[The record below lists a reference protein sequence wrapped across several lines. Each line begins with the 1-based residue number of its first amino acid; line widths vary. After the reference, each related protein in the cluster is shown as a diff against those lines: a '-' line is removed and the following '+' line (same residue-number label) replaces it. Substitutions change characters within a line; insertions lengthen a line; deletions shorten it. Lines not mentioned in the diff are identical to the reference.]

1 MDTTTGSSR
10 RMKLELGWP
19 VPVLGAVCAMLAAMP
34 AGTVLATTSTLVVL
48 LVALGIAMHR
58 ARRPKVTVAASV
70 AAASSSLVATFGSG
84 DVVDQSLSSW
94 LLMESALLLCVLVQ
108 AVRQTRGPGTLLSA
122 GAVTSAVVL
131 APLRLASSPRASPG
145 MASAS
150 EWCFGWGL
158 LAACALAVGM
168 YLRFLDEVREE
179 SIRAARREQRVRLA
193 SDLHDW
199 LGHEVTGL
207 VLEAQAARINDR
219 EPVEVRRAL
228 ERIEGAGVR
237 VLDSID
243 RALCWL
249 RADDGAAGMVDWER
263 QATMADIPALVNRFG
278 ALGSVRVELDLDDQ
292 VRDVRPEIARTV
304 HRIVLEA
311 LTNVRRH
318 APAARQVSV
327 AVRRNG
333 AHVIVRV
340 VNDGVRRQGL
350 LKRARGGGSGLR
362 GLAERAIALGG
373 TSWAGPMGQAGWAVH
388 AVLPVV
394 S

>member
-1 MDTTTGSSR
+1 M
-10 RMKLELGWP
+10 
-19 VPVLGAVCAMLAAMP
+19 ALAAMP
-34 AGTVLATTSTLVVL
+34 VGTVLATTSTLVVL
-48 LVALGIAMHR
+48 LAALGIALRR
-58 ARRPKVTVAASV
+58 AGQPRGTVAVAVV
-70 AAASSSLVATFGSG
+70 AAGSSLLATFGSG
-84 DVVDQSLSSW
+84 EPANQSLSSW
-94 LLMESALLLCVLVQ
+94 LLMECALLLCVLVQ
-108 AVRQTRGPGTLLSA
+108 AVRRTRGPGTLLSA
-122 GAVTSAVVL
+122 GTVTSAIVL
-131 APLRLASSPRASPG
+131 APLRLASGPRASPG
-145 MASAS
+145 VASAG
-150 EWCFGWGL
+150 EWCVACGL
-158 LAACALAVGM
+158 LAACAIAVGL
-168 YLRFLDEVREE
+168 YLRSLDEVREE
-179 SIRAARREQRVRLA
+179 SIHAARREQRLRLA

-219 EPVEVRRAL
+219 EPGEVRRAL
-228 ERIEGAGVR
+228 ERIEEAGVR
-237 VLDSID
+237 VLDSVD

-249 RADDGAAGMVDWER
+249 RADDRTAGMLEWER
-263 QATMADIPALVNRFG
+263 SATVSDIPALVNRFE
-278 ALGSVRVELDLDDQ
+278 AFGSVRVELDLDDQ
-292 VRDVRPEIARTV
+292 VRDVRPEITRTV

-350 LKRARGGGSGLR
+350 LKRARGGGSGLQ